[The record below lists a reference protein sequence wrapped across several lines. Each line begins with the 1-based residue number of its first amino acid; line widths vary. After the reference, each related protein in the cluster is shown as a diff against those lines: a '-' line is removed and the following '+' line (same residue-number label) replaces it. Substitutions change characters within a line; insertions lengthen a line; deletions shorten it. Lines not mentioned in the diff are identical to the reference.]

1 MKVRNMAR
9 CALFSAL
16 FAVCAWITVPVGDMA
31 ITLQTFGVA
40 LTLGLL
46 GGKLGTIS
54 IFVYLL
60 LGAAGLPVF
69 SGFQG
74 GMGAVLGVTGGY
86 LVGFAVWGLA
96 YWLITALW
104 KADRSRL
111 FGTVLGLLLCY
122 AFGTVWFRFG
132 YLQNGG
138 IGAIL
143 IKCVFPYLLPDA
155 LKLTLAWFLT
165 QRLKRFV

>member
-16 FAVCAWITVPVGDMA
+16 LAVCAWICVPLGDVA
-31 ITLQTFGVA
+31 FTLQTFGIAV
-40 LTLGLL
+40 TLGLL

-60 LGAAGLPVF
+60 LGAAGVPVF

-74 GMGAVLGVTGGY
+74 GLGAVLGVTGGY
-86 LVGFAVWGLA
+86 LMGFALWGLT

-104 KADRSRL
+104 KGEKSR
-111 FGTVLGLLLCY
+111 FWGMVFGLLLCY

-132 YLQNGG
+132 YLQSGG

-143 IKCVFPYLLPDA
+143 IKCVIPYLLPDA
-155 LKLTLAWFLT
+155 VKLTLAWLLT
-165 QRLKRFV
+165 RRLKRFL